1 MTVFRSDSSEF
12 TKRCKFRTPWKAA
25 VNLQETGSLLSRG
38 AARRIQVR
46 EIRPESLKNQRFVS
60 PLKNWFDYC

>member
-1 MTVFRSDSSEF
+1 MESFLAL
-12 TKRCKFRTPWKAA
+12 AA